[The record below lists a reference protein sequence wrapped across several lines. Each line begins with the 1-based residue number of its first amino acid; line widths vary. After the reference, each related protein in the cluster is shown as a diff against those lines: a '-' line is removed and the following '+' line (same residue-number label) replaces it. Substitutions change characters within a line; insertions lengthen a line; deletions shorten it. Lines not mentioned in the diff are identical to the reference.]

1 MSTKALLEYL
11 VTQLV
16 DNPDEVEVTEFESKK
31 QDTILE
37 LRVAESDTGKVVFFP
52 QHALRP
58 RGADAKLEHFHRL
71 QVPHLGAQELDAL
84 RDVDAQPQHIE
95 ELRNLRIELGKRL
108 RWHRVGRWLRARPRH
123 R

>member
-37 LRVAESDTGKVVFFP
+37 LRVAEADTGKVIGKGGRIA
-52 QHALRP
+52 QALRTVVK
-58 RGADAKLEHFHRL
+58 AA
-71 QVPHLGAQELDAL
+71 AL
-84 RDVDAQPQHIE
+84 KNGE
-95 ELRNLRIELGKRL
+95 
-108 RWHRVGRWLRARPRH
+108 RVSVEIV
-123 R
+123 